1 MPKVTRRKSLRQKQ
15 KQCQRQNV
23 KQTVKINL
31 VAAARARARRRNV
44 RRGGGAGGPPP
55 GGPPVIY
62 PPNLPPRPPPP
73 PYGGGPP
80 PPPPPPPNVPRQ
92 LPILVGPLN
101 VPPLN
106 VPPLNVPPLNVP
118 PLNVPPLNVP
128 PLNVP
133 PLFELNP
140 NYGRDQA
147 IRAYIE
153 RFPPRAPAANAP
165 AEPPPAPAVGDAI
178 DPLRAANIRE
188 AAVDAYFRRFPR
200 VVPPV
205 PAANAPAVPPAAV
218 GDANPY
224 REQLSMAE
232 NDPLQIA
239 RAAQAELD
247 RRRAANP
254 YQREFEQLSR
264 AELLR
269 GANTNLRLTLKA
281 VPRTSTFF
289 ADQLPQIR
297 DRAGVDTNSDT
308 SSGEA
313 TMGYVEPPNPSSKQQ
328 HALFEQVDNDAK
340 LNMSESRAHFAR
352 LRAANREQ
360 IANNEA
366 QRKKAD
372 KGVPERKGVP
382 DRKEERKYPQES
394 KEVADREKGIEAQ
407 KKIKVEF
414 AEFDAFFGPNP
425 RMGANQLEES
435 MTSFRSNQKELNESI
450 PQFEKGDTS
459 VSMASFE
466 DNQKEL
472 NKIIPQVENRLAGA
486 DAAAR
491 EQQLMRDQEAGIGA
505 GAPRRSG
512 RAHGLQP
519 QLPMSIF
526 ARQMHPNV
534 TGRTKERRESMEQKR
549 KEMSLSE
556 IDIRDPTNDLTVDQD
571 LFDNQSLSMRD
582 PTDLQN
588 SRRPIRGWDPDV
600 SSISA
605 GSPYGGSR
613 TIASAQSLEDTISE
627 IENQ

>member
-1 MPKVTRRKSLRQKQ
+1 MPKVSKRKSLRQKQ

-23 KQTVKINL
+23 QQTVKINL
-31 VAAARARARRRNV
+31 AARARARRRNV
-44 RRGGGAGGPPP
+44 RRGGGAGGPPG
-55 GGPPVIY
+55 GGPPGPY

-118 PLNVPPLNVP
+118 PL
-128 PLNVP
+128 
-133 PLFELNP
+133 FGLNP

-147 IRAYIE
+147 IRAYFE
-153 RFPPRAPAANAP
+153 RFPPRAPAAP
-165 AEPPPAPAVGDAI
+165 AVPPPAPAVGDAI

-205 PAANAPAVPPAAV
+205 PVPAANAPVVPPAAV
-218 GDANPY
+218 GDAIDPLQAANI
-224 REQLSMAE
+224 REGIQREFNRLSMAE
-232 NDPLQIA
+232 
-239 RAAQAELD
+239 EV
-247 RRRAANP
+247 RAANT
-254 YQREFEQLSR
+254 SV
-264 AELLR
+264 
-269 GANTNLRLTLKA
+269 RLAVKA
-281 VPRTSTFF
+281 VPRTSNFF
-289 ADQLPQIR
+289 TEQLPQMR
-297 DRAGVDTNSDT
+297 DKAGVDMSSDT

-313 TMGYVEPPNPSSKQQ
+313 TMGYVEPANPSSAQQ
-328 HALFEQVDNDAK
+328 HALVERVENDSK
-340 LNMSESRAHFAR
+340 SYISESRAHFAR
-352 LRAANREQ
+352 LRAENRELL
-360 IANNEA
+360 AEREA
-366 QRKKAD
+366 QRKKAAD
-372 KGVPERKGVP
+372 KGVPE
-382 DRKEERKYPQES
+382 RKEERKYPQES

-425 RMGANQLEES
+425 RIRANQRALEES
-435 MTSFRSNQKELNESI
+435 MASFRSNQKELNESI
-450 PQFEKGDTS
+450 PQFEKEDTS

-491 EQQLMRDQEAGIGA
+491 EQQLLRDQEAGIGA

-549 KEMSLSE
+549 KELSLSE

-588 SRRPIRGWDPDV
+588 SQRPIRGWDLDV

-613 TIASAQSLEDTISE
+613 AIASAQSLEDTISE
-627 IENQ
+627 FENQ